1 MPPGWWLGEEPEWQT
16 SPNAPLEIWDRALRE
31 TGFTGV
37 DFEVGDYE
45 EPGSCLHQ
53 GQRRRARPVLH
64 PRRLRDHR
72 ILYSQ
77 ALSSQCY
84 ARPPGGLAS
93 KWSPQTVLRVSA
105 YSSWSEPSV
114 PHFSARPGSILLQ
127 TKPPASSELFDH
139 RPTPLRENE
148 INASC

>member
-1 MPPGWWLGEEPEWQT
+1 MPKPGGTLLLIGATTDRLEGQLIFGTLPGWWLGEEPERQT
-16 SPNAPLEIWDRALRE
+16 SPNAPLEMWDRALRE
-31 TGFTGV
+31 TGFTDV
-37 DFEVGDYE
+37 NFEIGDYK

-93 KWSPQTVLRVSA
+93 KWSPQTVLRIS
-105 YSSWSEPSV
+105 
-114 PHFSARPGSILLQ
+114 
-127 TKPPASSELFDH
+127 
-139 RPTPLRENE
+139 
-148 INASC
+148 